1 MILMHTAS
9 SVLVPQQM
17 AVLGNMSM
25 VVTLGRIKRI
35 VPYEVKKRIPKVIMN
50 KIINRLFETVGRS
63 DEPG

>member
-35 VPYEVKKRIPKVIMN
+35 VPYEVRKRIPKVIMN